1 MSNKLNY
8 NLPYL
13 IQYEQKGNFSVGI
26 GFLFIGIIGEIFSLY
41 SFIIIIQSTSFGES
55 SIILDLISNGSFP
68 LAFFISS
75 FGALCLVY
83 ACKEIFV
90 VQGWKFSTNA
100 VSKDSFAS
108 KYWKFIFFKSEL
120 LIELE
125 NIIHFTIR
133 TIYYDELKINYRKR
147 LELAYKNGTSS
158 VEEKFT
164 LIPEKNEKLQLEI
177 MNLVKNCNKVLQKE
191 IPIMYKESV

>member
-1 MSNKLNY
+1 MSNKLSY